1 MPHTRLSLHV
11 TFTGYIASEDDAQLL
26 MDMARAGRLPRV
38 TRRMDALEKQQLV
51 KSGSVFVYNREESG
65 MERWTDGRK
74 WSSSVT
80 QGQFLVSFRGQW
92 YRLLYSDRDI
102 TCRFI
107 ESVRLLTCRPKK
119 IGPTCPYALRRQ

>member
-11 TFTGYIASEDDAQLL
+11 TFTGYIASEDDAHLL
-26 MDMARAGRLPRV
+26 MDMARAGQLPRV

-92 YRLLYSDRDI
+92 YRLLYADRFSH
-102 TCRFI
+102 RFI
-107 ESVRLLTCRPKK
+107 ESVRLLPCRQKRP
-119 IGPTCPYALRRQ
+119 GLTSPYALRGR